1 MKDSVVEH
9 VRSANEKL
17 RALISRTRDSLSG
30 RRNFNVEDVRAITEP
45 VGLMQSIVSDAHRLR
60 TIHPDLDG
68 ELEAYAGNL
77 GEMQIALEQM
87 RFMILARRAH
97 IEAMRSHVETLG
109 MWTAAVR
116 LTQ

>member
-1 MKDSVVEH
+1 MKDSIVEY
-9 VRSANEKL
+9 VRNVNEKL
-17 RALISRTRDSLSG
+17 RALIARTRDSLGG
-30 RRNFNVEDVRAITEP
+30 RGNFDVEDVRAIAEP
-45 VGLMQSIVSDAHRLR
+45 VGQMQTIVTDAAQLR

-77 GEMQIALEQM
+77 GEMQVALDQM
-87 RFMILARRAH
+87 RFMLIARRAH
-97 IEAMRSHVETLG
+97 IEAMRSHLETLG

>member
-1 MKDSVVEH
+1 
-9 VRSANEKL
+9 
-17 RALISRTRDSLSG
+17 
-30 RRNFNVEDVRAITEP
+30 
-45 VGLMQSIVSDAHRLR
+45 MQV
-60 TIHPDLDG
+60 
-68 ELEAYAGNL
+68 
-77 GEMQIALEQM
+77 ALEQM

>member
-1 MKDSVVEH
+1 MQDSVVEC
-9 VRSANEKL
+9 VRGANAKL
-17 RALISRTRDSLSG
+17 RTLISRMSDSLGG
-30 RRNFNVEDVRAITEP
+30 RGNFGVVDVREIAEP
-45 VGLMQSIVSDAHRLR
+45 VGMMQPIVADAEQLR
-60 TIHPDLDG
+60 TIHPDLNG

-77 GEMQIALEQM
+77 GEMQVALEQM

>member
-1 MKDSVVEH
+1 MRDSVVGN

-17 RALISRTRDSLSG
+17 RGLISRMRDSLGG
-30 RRNFNVEDVRAITEP
+30 RGNFGVVDVREIAEP
-45 VGLMQSIVSDAHRLR
+45 VEMMQSIVSDAERLR
-60 TIHPDLDG
+60 TIHPDLNG

-77 GEMQIALEQM
+77 GEMQVALEQM

>member
-1 MKDSVVEH
+1 MKDSVVER
-9 VRSANEKL
+9 VRGANSKL
-17 RALISRTRDSLSG
+17 RALISRMRESLGG
-30 RRNFNVEDVRAITEP
+30 RGNFCVVDVREMAEP
-45 VGLMQSIVSDAHRLR
+45 VGMMQSIIAEADELR
-60 TIHPDLDG
+60 TIHPDLNG

-77 GEMQIALEQM
+77 GEMQVALEQM